1 MKTTQAGDLD
11 IAYVE
16 HGPEGGA
23 AVILLHGFPY
33 DIHAFD
39 AVAPILAAQDLR
51 VLVPYLRGYG
61 ATTFR
66 HADTLRSGQQA
77 ALAHDLLAFMDALG
91 VQKATLAGYDWG
103 GRAACIVA
111 ALWPERVAGLVSC
124 GQGYNLQDIPN
135 AWKPLSPAQEVR
147 LWYTYYFNTLRGVK
161 GLTLNRR
168 ALCQHIWGMW
178 SPSWSFDQATF
189 DATVQAFDNPDFV
202 DVVIHSYRHRLGEVA
217 GDPQYEA
224 TEALLAGQPA
234 ITVPSVVMLGADD
247 EVTPPSH
254 PDSDAAHFSGPYRR
268 VLLEGVGHNLP
279 QEAPEAFA
287 AAILSL

>member
-1 MKTTQAGDLD
+1 
-11 IAYVE
+11 
-16 HGPEGGA
+16 
-23 AVILLHGFPY
+23 
-33 DIHAFD
+33 
-39 AVAPILAAQDLR
+39 
-51 VLVPYLRGYG
+51 
-61 ATTFR
+61 
-66 HADTLRSGQQA
+66 
-77 ALAHDLLAFMDALG
+77 
-91 VQKATLAGYDWG
+91 
-103 GRAACIVA
+103 
-111 ALWPERVAGLVSC
+111 
-124 GQGYNLQDIPN
+124 
-135 AWKPLSPAQEVR
+135 
-147 LWYTYYFNTLRGVK
+147 
-161 GLTLNRR
+161 
-168 ALCQHIWGMW
+168 MW

-189 DATVQAFDNPDFV
+189 DATAQAFDNPDFV

-279 QEAPEAFA
+279 QESPEAFA